1 MPASPA
7 AVRQQ
12 NQLRKLSPRQG
23 YYSSRFFSP
32 HKTLWKN
39 KSRPNGRFG
48 RAKLFQQGMGAEAA
62 LGTRLV
68 SVAACE
74 GLLHLWPAALG
85 QAAPCPYGG
94 GDTASLQAA
103 QKSFS
108 GVCNRQQVPAPC
120 PWPLSPCHASPAPSL
135 QAGTRRRGRRDSFCH
150 RQQQGGK
157 GGRK

>member
-12 NQLRKLSPRQG
+12 NQLRKLSPRQD
-23 YYSSRFFSP
+23 YYSSGFFSP

-48 RAKLFQQGMGAEAA
+48 RAKLFQQGTGAEAD

-85 QAAPCPYGG
+85 QAAAFPTVEGTQPLSKQHRK
-94 GDTASLQAA
+94 AFQE
-103 QKSFS
+103 
-108 GVCNRQQVPAPC
+108 CNRQQVPAPC
-120 PWPLSPCHASPAPSL
+120 PWPLSPCHVSPAPSL
-135 QAGTRRRGRRDSFCH
+135 QAGTPRRGRRECFCY